1 MPDDPA
7 SPAAGQADPLHPG
20 STGDQPIVVRLAE
33 PGDADTIVTLAEEVQ
48 AWHVA
53 GRPDLFKPGGCDI
66 AAEILERIANPAQFY
81 WVAMRGDT
89 LVGYAYA
96 RLFIEPESRWRYGSR
111 QLIVDQMGVAE
122 PYRRRGV
129 GELLWNAVRDAA
141 VGERVERVILNVWSF
156 NAGARQFYERMG
168 FTPFHERMA
177 VELRSDDKRESR

>member
-1 MPDDPA
+1 MRDD
-7 SPAAGQADPLHPG
+7 SPAITSPG
-20 STGDQPIVVRLAE
+20 EESLNTGSEEQTPIRVRLAE
-33 PGDADTIVTLAEEVQ
+33 ARDVGGIVTLAEEVQ
-48 AWHVA
+48 AWHVT

-81 WVAMRGDT
+81 WVATLDDT

-96 RLFIEPESRWRYGSR
+96 RLFVEPESRWRYGSR

-129 GELLWNAVRDAA
+129 GELLWNAVRAAA

-168 FTPFHERMA
+168 FKPFHERMA
-177 VELRSDDKRESR
+177 VELRSNDERESR